1 MKTNCIQ
8 NMKET
13 LRGITNGVKNMY
25 NNVEKFVLAG
35 VILSIGFLFFLM
47 DQSNEV
53 ELSDNISE
61 SFSNE
66 GTVDVEITSNVN
78 NTNVGNSVKD
88 EAMTTETVPTFH
100 DNVEALDVIETT
112 PVPSFNE
119 AFLAARNELGPGQ
132 TFEWNGNLYS
142 TNYVDEVFEV
152 LQSEVAV
159 EDILIDET
167 KPQLS
172 QVENDENLAYS
183 NSK

>member
-1 MKTNCIQ
+1 
-8 NMKET
+8 MKET

-25 NNVEKFVLAG
+25 NNVEKFVLVA
-35 VILSIGFLFFLM
+35 VVLCIGSLFFLM
-47 DQSNEV
+47 DQSKEV

-66 GTVDVEITSNVN
+66 GAVDVEITSLVN
-78 NTNVGNSVKD
+78 NANMGNSIND
-88 EAMTTETVPTFH
+88 EAMTTEAVPTFTE
-100 DNVEALDVIETT
+100 NVESLEEIETT

-119 AFLAARNELGPGQ
+119 AFLVARTELGPGN

-142 TNYVDEVFEV
+142 TNYADELPDI

-167 KPQLS
+167 EPQLS
-172 QVENDENLAYS
+172 QVDEDESLAFS

>member
-8 NMKET
+8 GMKET

-35 VILSIGFLFFLM
+35 VILSIGSLFFLM

-142 TNYVDEVFEV
+142 TNYADEVFDAVHREV
-152 LQSEVAV
+152 VV

-167 KPQLS
+167 EPQLS
-172 QVENDENLAYS
+172 QVEDDESLAYS

>member
-1 MKTNCIQ
+1 M
-8 NMKET
+8 E
-13 LRGITNGVKNMY
+13 LKNMY

-35 VILSIGFLFFLM
+35 VILCIGSLFFLM
-47 DQSNEV
+47 DQPEEV

-66 GTVDVEITSNVN
+66 GTVDVEITSLVN
-78 NTNVGNSVKD
+78 NTNMGNSVND
-88 EAMTTETVPTFH
+88 EAMATETVPTFNN
-100 DNVEALDVIETT
+100 NVESLDVIETT
-112 PVPSFNE
+112 PVPSFND
-119 AFLAARNELGPGQ
+119 AFLAARTELGPGN

-142 TNYVDEVFEV
+142 TNYADEVLEV

-167 KPQLS
+167 EPQLS
-172 QVENDENLAYS
+172 QVDEDESLAYS

>member
-1 MKTNCIQ
+1 
-8 NMKET
+8 
-13 LRGITNGVKNMY
+13 MY
-25 NNVEKFVLAG
+25 NNVEKFVLVA
-35 VILSIGFLFFLM
+35 VVLCIGSLFFLM
-47 DQSNEV
+47 DQSKEV

-66 GTVDVEITSNVN
+66 GAVDVEITSLVN
-78 NTNVGNSVKD
+78 NANMGNSIND
-88 EAMTTETVPTFH
+88 EAMTTEAVPIFTE
-100 DNVEALDVIETT
+100 NVESLEEIETT

-119 AFLAARNELGPGQ
+119 AFLAARTQLGPGN

-142 TNYVDEVFEV
+142 TNYADELPDV

-167 KPQLS
+167 EPQLS
-172 QVENDENLAYS
+172 QVDEDESLAFS

>member
-1 MKTNCIQ
+1 M
-8 NMKET
+8 E
-13 LRGITNGVKNMY
+13 LKNMY
-25 NNVEKFVLAG
+25 NNVEKFVLVA
-35 VILSIGFLFFLM
+35 VVLCIGSLFFLM
-47 DQSNEV
+47 DQSKEV

-66 GTVDVEITSNVN
+66 GAVDVEITSLVN
-78 NTNVGNSVKD
+78 NANMGNSIND
-88 EAMTTETVPTFH
+88 EAMTTEAVPTFTE
-100 DNVEALDVIETT
+100 NVESLQEIETT

-119 AFLAARNELGPGQ
+119 AFLVARTELGPGN

-142 TNYVDEVFEV
+142 TNYADELPDV

-167 KPQLS
+167 EPQLS
-172 QVENDENLAYS
+172 QVDEDESLAFS

>member
-1 MKTNCIQ
+1 M
-8 NMKET
+8 E
-13 LRGITNGVKNMY
+13 LKNMY
-25 NNVEKFVLAG
+25 NNVEKFVLVA
-35 VILSIGFLFFLM
+35 VALCIGSLFFLM
-47 DQSNEV
+47 DQSEEV

-66 GTVDVEITSNVN
+66 GAVDVEITSLVN
-78 NTNVGNSVKD
+78 NANIGNSIND
-88 EAMTTETVPTFH
+88 EAMTTEAVPTFTE
-100 DNVEALDVIETT
+100 NVESLEEIETT

-119 AFLAARNELGPGQ
+119 AFLVARTELGPGN

-142 TNYVDEVFEV
+142 TNYADELPDV

-167 KPQLS
+167 EPQLS
-172 QVENDENLAYS
+172 QVDEDGSLAFS

>member
-1 MKTNCIQ
+1 M
-8 NMKET
+8 E
-13 LRGITNGVKNMY
+13 LKNMY

-35 VILSIGFLFFLM
+35 VILCIGSLFFLM
-47 DQSNEV
+47 NQSEEV

-66 GTVDVEITSNVN
+66 GTVDVEITSLVN
-78 NTNVGNSVKD
+78 NTNMGNSVND
-88 EAMTTETVPTFH
+88 EAMATETVPTFN
-100 DNVEALDVIETT
+100 DNIESLEVIETT
-112 PVPSFNE
+112 PVPSFND
-119 AFLAARNELGPGQ
+119 AFLAARTELGPGN

-142 TNYVDEVFEV
+142 TNYADEVFEV

-167 KPQLS
+167 EPQLS
-172 QVENDENLAYS
+172 QVDEDESLAYR

>member
-1 MKTNCIQ
+1 MKA
-8 NMKET
+8 T

-35 VILSIGFLFFLM
+35 VIFCIGSLFFLM
-47 DQSNEV
+47 DQSEEV

-66 GTVDVEITSNVN
+66 GTVDVEITSLVN
-78 NTNVGNSVKD
+78 NANMGNSVNE
-88 EAMTTETVPTFH
+88 EAMTTEAVPTLS
-100 DNVEALDVIETT
+100 VEPLNEIETT
-112 PVPSFNE
+112 SVPSFND
-119 AFLAARNELGPGQ
+119 AFLAARTELGPGN

-142 TNYVDEVFEV
+142 TNYADEVFDV
-152 LQSEVAV
+152 LHSEVAV

-167 KPQLS
+167 EPQLS
-172 QVENDENLAYS
+172 QVDEDESLAYS

>member
-1 MKTNCIQ
+1 M
-8 NMKET
+8 E
-13 LRGITNGVKNMY
+13 LKNMY

-35 VILSIGFLFFLM
+35 VILCIGSLFFLM
-47 DQSNEV
+47 DQSEEV

-66 GTVDVEITSNVN
+66 GTVDVEITSLVN
-78 NTNVGNSVKD
+78 NTNMGNSVND
-88 EAMTTETVPTFH
+88 EAMTTETVPTFS
-100 DNVEALDVIETT
+100 DDIESLDVIETT
-112 PVPSFNE
+112 PVPSFND
-119 AFLAARNELGPGQ
+119 AFLAARNQLGPGN

-142 TNYVDEVFEV
+142 TNYADEVFEV

-167 KPQLS
+167 EPQLS
-172 QVENDENLAYS
+172 QVDEDESLAYS

>member
-1 MKTNCIQ
+1 M
-8 NMKET
+8 E
-13 LRGITNGVKNMY
+13 LKNMY

-35 VILSIGFLFFLM
+35 VILCIGSLFFLM
-47 DQSNEV
+47 DQSEEV

-66 GTVDVEITSNVN
+66 GTVDVEITSLVN
-78 NTNVGNSVKD
+78 NTNMGNSVND
-88 EAMTTETVPTFH
+88 EAMATETVPTFNE
-100 DNVEALDVIETT
+100 NVESIEVIETT
-112 PVPSFNE
+112 PVPSFND
-119 AFLAARNELGPGQ
+119 AFLAARNELGPGN

-142 TNYVDEVFEV
+142 TNYADEVFEV

-167 KPQLS
+167 EPQLS
-172 QVENDENLAYS
+172 QVDEDESLAYS

>member
-1 MKTNCIQ
+1 M
-8 NMKET
+8 E
-13 LRGITNGVKNMY
+13 LKNMY
-25 NNVEKFVLAG
+25 NNVEKFVLVA
-35 VILSIGFLFFLM
+35 VVLCIGSLFLLM
-47 DQSNEV
+47 DQSKEV

-66 GTVDVEITSNVN
+66 GAIDVEVTSLVNNVN
-78 NTNVGNSVKD
+78 MDNSIND
-88 EAMTTETVPTFH
+88 EAMTTEAVPTFTE
-100 DNVEALDVIETT
+100 NVESLEEIETT

-119 AFLAARNELGPGQ
+119 AFLAARTQLGPGN

-142 TNYVDEVFEV
+142 TNYADELPDV

-167 KPQLS
+167 EPQLS
-172 QVENDENLAYS
+172 QVDEDESLAFS